1 MNKVRI
7 SEFEISEIGKQID
20 DKIQDFEHIIFNY
33 SDMKA
38 IAAFA
43 IANTIDMIDDKL
55 DEFIVDYT
63 DKYVDNNICNIDI
76 SDNDY
81 GYLIKLSN
89 YEYDNMTYNIND
101 KLISKNRLLRNIFV
115 LKENDKSDILFE
127 AILLGSINLDD
138 IDISTLSKIVGH
150 KIKTKN

>member
-43 IANTIDMIDDKL
+43 IAKTIEMIDSKL
-55 DEFIVDYT
+55 DE
-63 DKYVDNNICNIDI
+63 
-76 SDNDY
+76 
-81 GYLIKLSN
+81 YLTLDEAADTFQN
-89 YEYDNMTYNIND
+89 LLNLIND
-101 KLISKNRLLRNIFV
+101 KKYKPLIDF
-115 LKENDKSDILFE
+115 
-127 AILLGSINLDD
+127 LG
-138 IDISTLSKIVGH
+138 KIGGDS
-150 KIKTKN
+150 

>member
-43 IANTIDMIDDKL
+43 IAKTIEMIDDKL
-55 DEFIVDYT
+55 DEYLTLDEAADTFQT
-63 DKYVDNNICNIDI
+63 LMKLTNNEKYRP
-76 SDNDY
+76 
-81 GYLIKLSN
+81 LIKL
-89 YEYDNMTYNIND
+89 
-101 KLISKNRLLRNIFV
+101 LQ
-115 LKENDKSDILFE
+115 
-127 AILLGSINLDD
+127 
-138 IDISTLSKIVGH
+138 KIGGE
-150 KIKTKN
+150 

>member
-1 MNKVRI
+1 MDVVN
-7 SEFEISEIGKQID
+7 SDNSFIGS
-20 DKIQDFEHIIFNY
+20 IITGNNFY
-33 SDMKA
+33 VS
-38 IAAFA
+38 
-43 IANTIDMIDDKL
+43 DDKL